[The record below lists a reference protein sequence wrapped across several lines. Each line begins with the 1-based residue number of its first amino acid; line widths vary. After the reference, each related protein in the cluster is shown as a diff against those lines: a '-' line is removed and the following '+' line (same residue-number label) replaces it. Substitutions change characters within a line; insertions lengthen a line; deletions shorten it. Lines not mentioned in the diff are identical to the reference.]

1 MRHEAR
7 SGDSIGAVSAGT
19 TVKTTK
25 AISEDLSLL
34 TVPRE
39 TSNQYR
45 LAIIWEV
52 FVEFWGISPCYEA
65 RMSVNKF

>member
-7 SGDSIGAVSAGT
+7 SGDSIGAVGAGT

-34 TVPRE
+34 TVHRE
-39 TSNQYR
+39 ISNQYR
-45 LAIIWEV
+45 LAIVWEV
-52 FVEFWGISPCYEA
+52 FVELRRISPCYEA
-65 RMSVNKF
+65 RMSLSKV

>member
-7 SGDSIGAVSAGT
+7 SRDSIGVLGAGT

-34 TVPRE
+34 TVHRE
-39 TSNQYR
+39 ISNQYR
-45 LAIIWEV
+45 LAIIVGSSSLSSGGFLDVTRQE
-52 FVEFWGISPCYEA
+52 
-65 RMSVNKF
+65 